1 VTEAEVETVL
11 ALVLSYWPSTDVDL
25 VRPTYQRV
33 LTGVDAED
41 AVAAVDRLATE
52 GREFAPGAG
61 TVYASIHDA
70 RRQRPDERIMA
81 ENRRR
86 REQVEAVPVPVN
98 VRRAGL
104 AEARR
109 ILDSTRWADP
119 LRQPDEPR

>member
-1 VTEAEVETVL
+1 
-11 ALVLSYWPSTDVDL
+11 
-25 VRPTYQRV
+25 
-33 LTGVDAED
+33 
-41 AVAAVDRLATE
+41 
-52 GREFAPGAG
+52 
-61 TVYASIHDA
+61 
-70 RRQRPDERIMA
+70 MA